1 MHELALEG
9 IFTQMLYLHLRNA
22 DGEILSKFNVSYQ
35 SGLSKLMRDIN
46 FSLLIATIASC
57 LPPSFRYNSM
67 KNLFLQY
74 IRWY

>member
-46 FSLLIATIASC
+46 VVPSNCHNSPSVCLKVLDTI
-57 LPPSFRYNSM
+57 
-67 KNLFLQY
+67 Q
-74 IRWY
+74 